1 MGSVGILLPD
11 RGALRMVKAGTMP
24 IDRYLADF
32 RADLAHAA
40 SGTPNPFAPGRLMY
54 QPGMSFPKLAVS
66 DGDSLLCAC
75 KVGAPCHRLEAAPFL
90 VRAGWR
96 VILDGS
102 EVTE

>member
-11 RGALRMVKAGTMP
+11 RGALRMVKAGMMP

-32 RADLAHAA
+32 RADLTHAA

-54 QPGMSFPKLAVS
+54 RPGMSFPELAVS
-66 DGDSLLCAC
+66 HGDSLLCAC
-75 KVGAPCHRLEAAPFL
+75 KVGAPCHRREAAPFL